1 MSAKLIGE
9 RVGDAAKLW
18 RYFNLPKL
26 LDLLQTQA
34 LYFSRVDKLNDPFE
48 GYPTRKESSVAANTL
63 LDPILDVQS
72 HLIRK
77 CTYVSCWSQYD
88 VENAA
93 MWTTYGTADGGV
105 LIQTTF
111 SQLASL
117 LPSSVYLGKVRYVS
131 DNANELLA
139 PAREPGEAM
148 LRKLEYFVHEK
159 EVRAI
164 TFDEDTPIDEVERT
178 RIGITAKVE
187 LEDLVETIVIQP
199 TAPSWVVTVIRRVL
213 EKYGFSFKVRQS
225 ALTVIEK

>member
-1 MSAKLIGE
+1 
-9 RVGDAAKLW
+9 
-18 RYFNLPKL
+18 
-26 LDLLQTQA
+26 
-34 LYFSRVDKLNDPFE
+34 
-48 GYPTRKESSVAANTL
+48 
-63 LDPILDVQS
+63 
-72 HLIRK
+72 
-77 CTYVSCWSQYD
+77 
-88 VENAA
+88 
-93 MWTTYGTADGGV
+93 
-105 LIQTTF
+105 
-111 SQLASL
+111 
-117 LPSSVYLGKVRYVS
+117 
-131 DNANELLA
+131 
-139 PAREPGEAM
+139 M